1 MAQQFHKPSV
11 AVAAILY
18 LGLALQANA
27 QPVQSKDSSGGPVPA
42 KDTSGGPVPAKDK
55 SGGPVPATSNEGMP
69 MQPGVKLSTMGK
81 GAKAGSL
88 DAADLKFVE
97 AAAQGGMAEVTLGQ
111 LGQAKAANPHV
122 KAFAARM
129 VADHSRANT
138 ELKTLAANK
147 GVTLPAGPDAK
158 DQKEADKLG
167 KLAADKFDHEYMEYM
182 VGDHKKDV
190 KEFEK
195 QAKTG
200 KDADVRAF
208 AAKTLPTLQEHLKMA
223 ESALAAAKAGAGAP
237 AK

>member
-1 MAQQFHKPSV
+1 MAQQFLKPSV
-11 AVAAILY
+11 AVAAILS
-18 LGLALQANA
+18 LGLAVQANA
-27 QPVQSKDSSGGPVPA
+27 QPVQSKDSSGGPVQA
-42 KDTSGGPVPAKDK
+42 KDPSGGPVPAKDR

-69 MQPGVKLSTMGK
+69 MQPGAKLSNMGA

-88 DAADLKFVE
+88 DAADRKFVE
-97 AAAQGGMAEVTLGQ
+97 TAAQGGLAEVALGNLGQ
-111 LGQAKAANPHV
+111 SKASNPQV
-122 KAFAARM
+122 KEFAARM
-129 VADHSRANT
+129 VTDHSKANA

-147 GVTLPAGPDAK
+147 GVTLPAAVDAK

-167 KLAADKFDHEYMEYM
+167 KLTADKFDHEYMEFM
-182 VGDHKKDV
+182 VSDHKKDV

-195 QAKTG
+195 QAKTA

-223 ESALAAAKAGAGAP
+223 QAAQAAAKSGPKPP